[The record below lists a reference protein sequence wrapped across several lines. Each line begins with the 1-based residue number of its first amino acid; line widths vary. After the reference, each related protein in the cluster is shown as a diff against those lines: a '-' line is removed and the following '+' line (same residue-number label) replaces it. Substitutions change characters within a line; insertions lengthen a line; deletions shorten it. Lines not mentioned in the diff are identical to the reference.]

1 MSFQEIWPLALSVFL
16 LGMAKGGFPV
26 GPLALQMI
34 VLLWPGEVDPAR
46 TAVGFMLPMLCAM
59 DICAVTVYRRHIDW
73 KSVLPLVPWAIVGV
87 AIATPVFLA
96 KGTGLAVPDKAIKLC
111 IGFVGLFFVLYQ
123 LLKRRIL
130 DRLESDLS
138 DSIVVRAG
146 VGLTSGIISTI
157 AHAAGPIVQMYL
169 LPRKQPKQVFVASM
183 AAFFFVLNYV
193 KLVPFLLTGTIRP
206 ELLKPMLVCLP
217 FIPLGVLLGYFAVK
231 IIPQKAYVILIY
243 STLFL
248 TSLRLTTK
256 VLFE

>member
-1 MSFQEIWPLALSVFL
+1 MNIQEIWPLALSVL
-16 LGMAKGGFPV
+16 LMGMAKGGFPV

-59 DICAVTVYRRHIDW
+59 DICAVTIYRKQIDW
-73 KSVLPLVPWAIVGV
+73 RSVLPVIPWAVLGV

-111 IGFVGLFFVLYQ
+111 IGLVGLFFVLYQ
-123 LLKRRIL
+123 VVKKRIL
-130 DRLESDLS
+130 DRLESGRS
-138 DSIVVRAG
+138 NSIIVRAG
-146 VGLTSGIISTI
+146 VGVSSGIVSTI

-169 LPRKQPKQVFVASM
+169 LPRGQPKQVFVASM

-217 FIPLGVLLGYFAVK
+217 FIPLGVLMGYFAVK
-231 IIPQKAYVILIY
+231 VIPQKAYIVLIY

-248 TSLRLTTK
+248 TSVRLTTK